1 MSKLNFKISSIF
13 GGYSNTDYFNIAG
26 QFLSSLGIDPDMPST
41 DTGNKASGYIRPT
54 SMEDFSDSELT
65 GSPLFIITNPKNSTI
80 YVYADDGKV
89 HTIVES

>member
-1 MSKLNFKISSIF
+1 
-13 GGYSNTDYFNIAG
+13 
-26 QFLSSLGIDPDMPST
+26 
-41 DTGNKASGYIRPT
+41 
-54 SMEDFSDSELT
+54 MEDFSDSELT